1 MPLSPSAC
9 CVCVGGGAACGY
21 CGVADRRSIIA
32 RMLHFAFSPKGSEVH
47 PALKLL
53 KDTVCG
59 LFAWHMSW
67 QMSTLGGDVGLVA
80 VMLASFLSPASCPH
94 SGPAFYPLHPEGE
107 WGLQGEPVLKS
118 PNFSAF

>member
-1 MPLSPSAC
+1 MALPNPCPCLPVPA
-9 CVCVGGGAACGY
+9 VCVGGGGAACGY

-32 RMLHFAFSPKGSEVH
+32 RMVHFAFSPKGSEVH

-67 QMSTLGGDVGLVA
+67 HMSTLGGDVGLVA
-80 VMLASFLSPASCPH
+80 VMLASFLSCFLSSQWASLLPTP
-94 SGPAFYPLHPEGE
+94 S
-107 WGLQGEPVLKS
+107 
-118 PNFSAF
+118 